1 MFRLIAAVAV
11 IGFSAVAFASVEQ
24 KAAAFVLC
32 KNKKDVRTIRVL
44 NKTNSGGCLTTYSK
58 GQVEEVVG
66 EGRTLNGCQSIL
78 KNIQTNLENA
88 RWSCRTVETARV
100 MMSSEVVQ

>member
-1 MFRLIAAVAV
+1 MFRLIGAMAV
-11 IGFSAVAFASVEQ
+11 IGFSSVAFASIDQ

-44 NKTNSGGCLTTYSK
+44 NKLNNQGCLTTYSK

-78 KNIQTNLENA
+78 KNIQTNLENS
-88 RWSCRTVETARV
+88 RWSCRTVDMARV
-100 MMSSEVVQ
+100 MMSSEVTR